1 MELFHPEDIRELSNP
16 GVVSRQLLNPESA
29 PEGGVYGYEAAEW
42 DNCMAR
48 MMSLDRDYTI
58 KGLKFTGAA
67 GPRGDG
73 YSESLITGDM
83 MGRMVLGE
91 LAKEGR

>member
-1 MELFHPEDIRELSNP
+1 M
-16 GVVSRQLLNPESA
+16 
-29 PEGGVYGYEAAEW
+29 YGYEAAEW

-48 MMSLDRDYTI
+48 MMSLSHDNNF
-58 KGLKFTGAA
+58 KGLKFTGAS

-83 MGRMVLGE
+83 MGKMVLGE
-91 LAKEGR
+91 LAKEDM